1 MRNKIISFI
10 LIIIFVI
17 LFFSGIFQMK
27 DIALYD
33 LHSKTTVKDTEFVQ
47 KVKDILKKIKYKRE
61 KLNKDKNEVVA
72 KKQKQDRFYIRIYY
86 IMTSPKKEVGIYF
99 NGRRYLLKEGDT
111 VGNNL
116 KMVKI
121 LPNSI
126 EVEYNNKTY
135 WISK

>member
-1 MRNKIISFI
+1 
-10 LIIIFVI
+10 
-17 LFFSGIFQMK
+17 MK